1 MKILGG
7 MQNKSLKHQ
16 ITKILKDLYGRE
28 KQDRFNKDEL
38 SSEIMKEFS
47 GLKR

>member
-1 MKILGG
+1 MY
-7 MQNKSLKHQ
+7 NKSLKHQ

-28 KQDRFNKDEL
+28 KQDRFNEDEL
-38 SSEIMKEFS
+38 SSERMKEFA